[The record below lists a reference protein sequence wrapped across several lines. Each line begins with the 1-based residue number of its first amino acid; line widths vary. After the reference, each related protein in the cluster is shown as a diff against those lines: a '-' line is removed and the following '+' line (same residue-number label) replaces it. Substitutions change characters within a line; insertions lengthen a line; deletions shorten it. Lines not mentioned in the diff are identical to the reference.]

1 MVNVT
6 GVLSEIR
13 IQGLGVIADATLDPS
28 DGFTVIT
35 GETGAGK
42 TMVVAGLG
50 LLLGGKAD
58 AARVRAGGDR
68 AVVEGRLRLPP
79 RENASTGVDAELAEV
94 LDQLDELGAERDS
107 DGSLIVARTV
117 HAEGRARAHAGGRS
131 VPAGTL
137 AAVGEHLVTVHGQS
151 QQLRLLRPGQQRA
164 LLDTYGGSE
173 LLGLRQQ
180 HRETFQRWGTLAGEL
195 DDWTARAQQR
205 TARAEELSSGLAQ
218 IDAVD
223 PKPGEDVEL
232 REESGRLEHAEAL
245 RMATLRAHHALVGD
259 PGGSSEDTP
268 DAAALLG
275 AVRGELHTVTQFDP
289 TLQPHA
295 QRADELAALGAD
307 LAADLASYTES
318 LDADPLRLTA
328 VHERRAAL
336 TQLTRSYGGPDGDIH
351 AVLRWAQQARKTLA
365 TLDTSAA
372 ALGELQQ
379 RCAAEHV
386 RLAELAAALS
396 RARAAASRR
405 FAEEVTVELTGLAM
419 PHASITAQLSQR
431 EATQGQPSVEFEEH
445 SVLVGPEG
453 VDEVELLLVAHIG
466 APALPLHRG
475 ASGGE
480 LSRVMLAVEV
490 VLAGVSSPGAM
501 VFDEVDAG
509 VGGKAAVEVGRRLA
523 RLARSHQVLVVTHL
537 PQVAAF
543 ADSHVVVVKDADGS
557 VTTSGLR
564 VLEPHERLKEL
575 ARMFAGMES
584 SEAGIAHAAE
594 LLELARETA

>member
-1 MVNVT
+1 
-6 GVLSEIR
+6 VLSEIR
-13 IQGLGVIADATLDPS
+13 IQGLGVIADATLDPC

-58 AARVRAGGDR
+58 ATRVRAGADK

-79 RENASTGVDAELAEV
+79 REPTTREPTTPGLTAPELAEV
-94 LDQLDELGAERDS
+94 IAQLDELGAELDS
-107 DGSLIVARTV
+107 DGSLIVSRTV
-117 HAEGRARAHAGGRS
+117 NTEGRTKAHAGGRS

-137 AAVGEHLVTVHGQS
+137 AAVGELLVTVHGQA

-164 LLDTYGGSE
+164 MLDSYGGTE
-173 LLGLRQQ
+173 LLSLRHQ
-180 HRETFQRWGTLAGEL
+180 HRQSFQRWRSLETELA
-195 DDWTARAQQR
+195 DWTSQAQQR
-205 TARAEELSSGLAQ
+205 TARAQELTHGLTQ

-232 REESGRLEHAEAL
+232 REESGRLEHAETL
-245 RMATLRAHHALVGD
+245 RMATLRAHHALAGD
-259 PGGSSEDTP
+259 PIGSSEDIP

-275 AVRGELHTVTQFDP
+275 TVRGELHAVTQFDP
-289 TLQPHA
+289 TLEHYA
-295 QRADELAALGAD
+295 QRADELSVLGAD

-318 LDADPLRLTA
+318 LAADPHRLAA
-328 VHERRAAL
+328 VHDRRAAL
-336 TQLTRSYGGPDGDIH
+336 SQLTRSYGGAEADID
-351 AVLRWAQQARKTLA
+351 AVLRWAAQARDALA
-365 TLDTSAA
+365 GLDTSST
-372 ALGELQQ
+372 ALTELRQES
-379 RCAAEHV
+379 AAEHA
-386 RLAELAAALS
+386 RLSELSAALS
-396 RARAAASRR
+396 HARTDASRR
-405 FAEEVTVELTGLAM
+405 FGDEVTAELIGLAM
-419 PHASITAQLSQR
+419 PHASITAQVTRR
-431 EATQGQPSVEFEEH
+431 EATQAHPAVELDERRVAV
-445 SVLVGPEG
+445 SPDG
-453 VDEVELLLVAHIG
+453 VDEVELLLVAHTG
-466 APALPLHRG
+466 APPLPLQRG

-480 LSRVMLAVEV
+480 LSRVMLAIEV

-523 RLARSHQVLVVTHL
+523 RLARRHQVLVVTHL

-575 ARMFAGMES
+575 ARMFAGLES

-594 LLELARETA
+594 LLEMARETA